1 MVSLLF
7 RSVRFR
13 PALRSA
19 FVAVLLCPA
28 LALSALAAQPP
39 SEEKREPDE
48 VVEFPSFQNDV
59 VLDGYVWRPAGDGP
73 FPALVAL
80 HGCGGVF
87 IDPGDTT
94 PDRIAGK
101 FRYWGKQLAD
111 AGFVMVMV
119 DSFVPRGYGDDVE
132 DGEVCDIPWQDRP
145 AEIDGVTARPFD
157 AYAALDY
164 VRSRSDIDPS
174 RIGLLGWS
182 NGGSATLSAVSNV
195 DGASPLLGPGVDFF
209 TDSSDRELMR
219 QEGFY
224 AAAAIYP
231 GCGLQNVYPN
241 GFYENYSDLLVFIGE
256 DDTSVD
262 PLHCVELVD
271 EAQMNGSDVQLFLYP
286 GEGHGYDY
294 EEADGVA
301 AQDTMARVLEL
312 FTTQLGVV
320 FVDGF
325 DDGTTDAW

>member
-1 MVSLLF
+1 MNLPLTRFALIALCLVSCLA
-7 RSVRFR
+7 
-13 PALRSA
+13 PT
-19 FVAVLLCPA
+19 A
-28 LALSALAAQPP
+28 LADQPP
-39 SEEKREPDE
+39 SSEKREPDE
-48 VVEFPSFQNDV
+48 VVQFPSFQNDV
-59 VLDGYVWRPAGDGP
+59 TLDGYVWLPEGDGP
-73 FPALVAL
+73 FAAIVAM

-111 AGFVMVMV
+111 EGFVVVMV
-119 DSFVPRGYGDDVE
+119 DSFVPRGYGDDVS
-132 DGEVCDIPWQDRP
+132 DGEVCDTPWQDRP

-174 RIGLLGWS
+174 RVGLLGWS
-182 NGGSATLSAVSNV
+182 NGGSATLSGVSNV
-195 DGASPLLGPGVDFF
+195 DGSSPLLEPGIDFF
-209 TDSSDRELMR
+209 TDPLDQDLMR
-219 QEGFY
+219 HEGFY

-241 GFYENYSDLLVFIGE
+241 DAYVNFADLLVFIG
-256 DDTSVD
+256 DADTTVD
-262 PLHCVELVD
+262 PVNCVELVG
-271 EAQMNGSDVQLFLYP
+271 EAQTNGSDAQLFLYP

-294 EEADGVA
+294 DESDGA
-301 AQDTMARVLEL
+301 AAGDTRTRVYEH
-312 FTTQLGVV
+312 FATQLGVV

-325 DDGTTDAW
+325 EDGTTGAWSLTQ